1 MSSSVQR
8 RVANRANARQSAG
21 PRTREGKEISSGNA
35 IRHGLLSTRLILDDE
50 DPDVFVDL
58 LSDLQGSLAPVGTM
72 ELSLVERIAVALWR
86 QRRLVTAESASL
98 DLARQPRQIA
108 MGVSAELGLRYSS
121 ELREDDLQPFDPDSI
136 AWCAA
141 ALAEIE
147 ALEQIDLASLPEL
160 APRVFAQL
168 AKDGE
173 DEGIE
178 PFLAGYEK
186 GLTGYVDQL
195 MAWCR
200 EQLRE
205 SERRPHVQAL
215 ATQVRAKRLIL
226 PDDTLQIIARY
237 QTMLDNQLYKALKAL
252 REAQEWRL
260 RTLEGQALGS
270 RDAEAE
276 APGSVIGFVSQ
287 NA

>member
-21 PRTREGKEISSGNA
+21 PRTREGKAISSGNA
-35 IRHGLLSTRLILDDE
+35 IRHGLLSTRFILDDE
-50 DPDVFVDL
+50 DADAFVEL
-58 LSDLQGSLAPVGTM
+58 LSDLQGSLAPMGAV
-72 ELSLVERIAVALWR
+72 ELALIERIAVTLWR
-86 QRRLVTAESASL
+86 QRRLVTAESAAL

-108 MGVSAELGLRYSS
+108 GGVSEELGLKYSS
-121 ELREDDLQPFDPDSI
+121 ELKEENLKPFDPDRV

-147 ALEQIDLASLPEL
+147 ALEQIDLASLPQL
-160 APRVFAQL
+160 APKVFAQL
-168 AKDGE
+168 EEDGE

-178 PFLAGYEK
+178 PFLAGHEK

-195 MAWCR
+195 MEWCR
-200 EQLRE
+200 AQLRE

-215 ATQVRAKRLIL
+215 AAQVRSKRLIL

-237 QTMLDNQLYKALKAL
+237 QTMLDNQLFKALKAL

-270 RDAEAE
+270 RDAETD
-276 APGSVIGFVSQ
+276 APDHVIGFVSQ